1 MEVKHKLL
9 NFDNMVIYQNDEWF
23 NFSLDSVLLANFV
36 TINLRVKKIIDF
48 ATGNAPIPMLLT
60 YKTHAKIYGVEIQ
73 KEVYDLGVKSV
84 KENDMNKQIIL
95 INDDI
100 KNIKQH
106 FESDTFDVVTCN
118 PPYFKIKDDSYMNE
132 NNIKNNARHEALLD
146 LNDVLES
153 TKKILKN
160 NGIFAMVHRP
170 ERLIEIIEV
179 MKKNNIEPKRVQ
191 FVYPKE
197 DSNSNIILIEGI
209 KNGKPGL
216 KILPPLYIHNN
227 DGNYREEI
235 RKMFEE

>member
-36 TINLRVKKIIDF
+36 TINLRTKKIIDF

-216 KILPPLYIHNN
+216 KILPPLYVHNN